1 MEHTDCRFLF
11 WKSRLKAVPF
21 TQIEDSKRRKQ
32 VREWSMR
39 SDLEIQNINGG
50 WNCVRHCLRRL
61 LAPKRW
67 GKDLVGNRAGKQ
79 LWDKSIGIN
88 AREIKFEG
96 KWENSTQRIFLSQTP
111 RMSLYL
117 LVGWLGTGAFLA
129 GLSSFQSV
137 AQLCLTLQSHGQ
149 QNTRPPCPSPNPR
162 VYSNSYPV
170 NRWCHPTISSSV
182 VPLSSCLQSFPAWG
196 SFQMSQFFA
205 SGSQSIG
212 VLPSESVLSVNIQ
225 DWFPLG
231 WTCWIF

>member
-1 MEHTDCRFLF
+1 MEDTDCRFLF

-137 AQLCLTLQSHGQ
+137 AQLCLTL
-149 QNTRPPCPSPNPR
+149 CNPMDSR
-162 VYSNSYPV
+162 TPGLPV
-170 NRWCHPTISSSV
+170 HHQTPEFTQIH
-182 VPLSSCLQSFPAWG
+182 
-196 SFQMSQFFA
+196 
-205 SGSQSIG
+205 
-212 VLPSESVLSVNIQ
+212 IQ
-225 DWFPLG
+225 
-231 WTCWIF
+231 